1 MDLANMSSMERDFS
15 IAQFRGS
22 YWEKK
27 TDSYF
32 FVMRLHAEPGSCSL
46 SFEVISQC
54 LEE

>member
-1 MDLANMSSMERDFS
+1 MDLANMSSMEREFF

-22 YWEKK
+22 YWEIK
-27 TDSYF
+27 TDSCF
-32 FVMRLHAEPGSCSL
+32 FVTRLHTEPGNCSL